1 MPLASSPSTVRPRRR
16 ASRVPGVDV
25 YLLPAIVGGGLG
37 DIDEVLC
44 AGRCLDR
51 AGYPVTLYRG
61 KGRPLP
67 TSVDGPWDWPAHRR
81 VSSLIPRHTSALT
94 VAPAWGVSAAP
105 RSSGPLG
112 RPGPWAEEAAAI
124 EAAYGPEHTL
134 HASLE
139 EFARTLTT
147 REEAR
152 ERLREGGVRSR
163 ELRGRLVG
171 VPAERDR
178 AVFARSFRRFR
189 AFDRPNVLHLF
200 AGFAFDRAFAREF
213 PDAVQTGPLW
223 PASARPCHGAKL
235 SGEPPRG
242 SPRWIWYASPAS
254 AEVIAGDLFAGLR
267 ASGRPVHLT
276 IRTPHAWRRAVP
288 SDLATLSPHP
298 WPAQRWQRQFT
309 AARLRIVTGSRS
321 LLEALEL
328 GGPFLYFNGVL
339 GVGAARRRH
348 RPEKLDA
355 FLALARAAGWPR
367 PLLRDL
373 SDFARGRRVREI
385 ATHAARRD
393 GTWRRWPRSPAP
405 WGYPPGRDD
414 LGRVLVDLARQLAA
428 PDSSA
433 VGIVRR
439 LRRASYP

>member
-1 MPLASSPSTVRPRRR
+1 MPLPSSRSTVRPRRPT
-16 ASRVPGVDV
+16 SRIPGVDV
-25 YLLPAIVGGGLG
+25 YLFPAIVGGGLG
-37 DIDEVLC
+37 DINEVLC
-44 AGRCLDR
+44 AGRRLAR

-61 KGRPLP
+61 RGRPLP

-81 VSSLIPRHTSALT
+81 MSSLVPWHTSALT

-105 RSSGPLG
+105 GSSGPLG
-112 RPGPWAEEAAAI
+112 RPGPWAQEAAAV

-152 ERLREGGVRSR
+152 ERLREGGIRSR
-163 ELRGRLVG
+163 QLRGRLVG

-189 AFDRPNVLHLF
+189 AFDRPNALHLF

-213 PDAVQTGPLW
+213 PEAVQTGPLW
-223 PASARPCHGAKL
+223 PESARSRDRAERTGGPA
-235 SGEPPRG
+235 RG
-242 SPRWIWYASPAS
+242 SPRWVWYASPAS
-254 AEVIAGDLFAGLR
+254 AEAIAGDLFAGLR
-267 ASGRPVHLT
+267 VSGVPIRLT
-276 IRTPHAWRRAVP
+276 IRTPREWRRAVP
-288 SDLATLSPHP
+288 SEVATLSSRP
-298 WPAQRWQRQFT
+298 WPARRWQRRF
-309 AARLRIVTGSRS
+309 AEAHLRIVTGSRS
-321 LLEALEL
+321 LLEAVEL
-328 GGPFLYFNGVL
+328 GEPFLYFNGAL

-348 RPEKLDA
+348 RPEKIDA
-355 FLALARAAGWPR
+355 FLAVARAAGWPR

-393 GTWRRWPRSPAP
+393 GPWRRWPPTPAP
-405 WGYPPGRDD
+405 LGYLPGWDD
-414 LGRVLVDLARQLAA
+414 LGTVLVEIARQLAA
-428 PDSSA
+428 PESSA
-433 VGIVRR
+433 VRIVRR
-439 LRRASYP
+439 FRRASHP